1 MARVLVVEPDQRIR
15 KFIAGILADFGHQV
29 EQCSDATDAQ
39 RSLRLAHFDVLAT
52 DLVLTGRKAPDFGA
66 VARHLPVLTLTGRPF
81 HPGMQ
86 NGAAATRLNEK
97 PFRAAD
103 LAALA
108 SAIGL
113 AAVAA

>member
-1 MARVLVVEPDQRIR
+1 MARVLVVEPDQQIR

-29 EQCSDATDAQ
+29 EQCSDARDAE
-39 RSLRLAHFDVLAT
+39 RFLSCGRFDVLAT
-52 DLVLTGRKAPDFGA
+52 DLVLAGRKGAELGA

-81 HPGMQ
+81 HPGVI
-86 NGAAATRLNEK
+86 NGAAAARLNEK
-97 PFRAAD
+97 PFRVAD

-113 AAVAA
+113 AAEAA